1 MFYIIQDVLFYF
13 IKIKIMIKVIDLQN
27 PLEVVNK
34 LNEWKENGWNL
45 NNVYNQ
51 IVPISDGTFQI
62 YYDEK
67 LDLK

>member
-1 MFYIIQDVLFYF
+1 
-13 IKIKIMIKVIDLQN
+13 MIKVIDLKN

-34 LNEWKENGWNL
+34 LNEWKENDWNL

>member
-1 MFYIIQDVLFYF
+1 
-13 IKIKIMIKVIDLQN
+13 MIKVIDLQN

-45 NNVYNQ
+45 GNVYNQ
-51 IVPISDGTFQI
+51 IVSISDGTFQI

-67 LDLK
+67 LDLE